1 MNIVRRIVAVM
12 ALLLGAVSLVSAQC
26 ETWTGKPNEDE
37 IVNAHVTYRG
47 FVSNKTV
54 ADLKT
59 LNKEDFDIA
68 FNNWKKAYEAAPAAD
83 GARPFH
89 FIDGRLFYQA
99 LMEQSEDATEK
110 AGYLQRIELLY
121 DQEIKCFPKTEAF
134 LLGRKGYDQFYL
146 GGYSIDALNTLE
158 AALEAGGAKTEYIV
172 LIPIGELLK
181 YHYKAGNIEKE
192 RVQEV
197 FNAATDMAEKAI
209 EQGGP
214 YQEYYESG
222 LANMSNSISEIE
234 SEVFDCA
241 YFKKN
246 LMPRFEE
253 NKEDFE
259 VVSYVYNK
267 LTSQGCSESD
277 ADVMKV
283 KKRYD
288 EMYAVLAAEQEA
300 ERRRLNPAYDA
311 NELYKEEKYEESVS
325 RYQDAIDNETDDA
338 KKAQLLYQMASIQS
352 GKLGQTSSA
361 LANAR
366 RAASLNSGWGKP
378 YILIGDIYARLSRGC
393 GDAWEQRLAILAVID
408 KYSYAKSID
417 PEVAGE
423 ANRRIAN
430 YSGSLPDKE
439 EGFMRKV
446 SAGDKV
452 RVDCIGE
459 TVTVRFQ

>member
-1 MNIVRRIVAVM
+1 M

-26 ETWTGKPNEDE
+26 ETWTGKPNEEE

-47 FVSNKTV
+47 FVKDKTV
-54 ADLKT
+54 ADLKA
-59 LNKEDFDIA
+59 LSKEDFNIA
-68 FNNWKKAYEAAPAAD
+68 FNNWKRAYEAAPAAD
-83 GARPFH
+83 GVRPFH

-99 LMEQSEDATEK
+99 LMEKTEDATEK

-121 DQEIKCFPKTEAF
+121 DQEIKCFPKSEAF

-158 AALEAGGAKTEYIV
+158 AALKAGGAQTEYIV

-181 YHYKAGNIEKE
+181 YHYKEGNIEKE
-192 RVQEV
+192 RVQQV
-197 FNAATDMAEKAI
+197 FNTATDMAEQAI
-209 EQGGP
+209 EKAGP

-234 SEVFDCA
+234 SEVFDCD

-267 LTSQGCSESD
+267 LTSQGCSETD
-277 ADVMKV
+277 PAVQQV

-311 NELYKEEKYEESVS
+311 NELYKEEKYEESVA
-325 RYQDAIDNETDDA
+325 RYQEAIDKESEAD

-366 RAASLNSGWGKP
+366 RAAALNAGWGKP
-378 YILIGDIYARLSRGC
+378 YILIGDIYARLSRSC
-393 GDAWEQRLAILAVID
+393 GDSWQQRLAILAVID

-417 PEVAGE
+417 PDVAGE

-446 SAGDKV
+446 NEGDRV
-452 RVDCIGE
+452 AVDCLGE
-459 TVTVRFQ
+459 TVTIRFQ

>member
-1 MNIVRRIVAVM
+1 MNIVRRTVAVM
-12 ALLLGAVSLVSAQC
+12 ALLLGAVSWVSAQC
-26 ETWTGKPNEDE
+26 ETWNGKPNEEE

-47 FVSNKTV
+47 FIKDKTV
-54 ADLKT
+54 AEIKALS
-59 LNKEDFDIA
+59 KEDFNIA
-68 FNNWKKAYEAAPAAD
+68 FENWKVAYEAAPAAD
-83 GARPFH
+83 GVRPFH

-99 LMEQSEDATEK
+99 KMEMTDDPTEK
-110 AGYLQRIELLY
+110 AGFLQRIELLY
-121 DQEIKCFPKTEAF
+121 DQEIKCFPKTTAF

-146 GGYSIDALNTLE
+146 GGYSMAALETLE
-158 AALEAGGAKTEYIV
+158 AALEAGGASTEYIV

-181 YHYKAGNIEKE
+181 YHFQQGNVEKE
-192 RVQEV
+192 RVQKI
-197 FNAATDMAEKAI
+197 FNAASEMASQAI
-209 EQGGP
+209 EKGGP
-214 YQEYYESG
+214 YKEYYESG
-222 LANMSNSISEIE
+222 LANMNNSISEIE
-234 SEVFDCA
+234 SEVFDCE

-246 LMPRFEE
+246 LLPRYEE

-259 VVSYVYNK
+259 VVSYVYKK
-267 LTSQGCSESD
+267 LTDEGCDESD
-277 ADVMKV
+277 PAVQMV
-283 KKRYD
+283 KQRYD

-311 NELYKEEKYEESVS
+311 NELYKEGKYDEAVQ
-325 RYQDAIDNETDDA
+325 RYQEAIDKEDDDT

-366 RAASLNSGWGKP
+366 RAASLNEGWGKP

-393 GDAWEQRLAILAVID
+393 ADSWEQRLAILAVID
-408 KYSYAKSID
+408 KYSYARSID
-417 PEVAGE
+417 PEVADE

-446 SAGDKV
+446 SAGDRV